1 MKKKVLLTLLAIVCI
16 CALCFGIVSCSPQNG
31 NDNDTN
37 VEEPDVPLNPDTECQ
52 HTNLSHET
60 ETSSTC
66 NVHGHTEYWFCG
78 DCNKYFANEACTVET
93 TLAAVTKAYGDHKY
107 GEWIDEEPADCTD
120 NGTLG
125 HYHCSVCQKNFDAEK
140 EELTSLVIPAAHDYG
155 TWVPAVQA
163 EDCQHRDRVG
173 YYYCE
178 KCDTYFD
185 EDYEV
190 IPPVLLYGAYGPHKL
205 EHDPAVT
212 EEEADCGEYYYDE
225 SWYCTVD
232 GCEAVFA
239 DAQGREPLDFVETT
253 LKEHNYVYTYNYTTC
268 EYDGVCSHNSAHTDT
283 IAAGTEAY
291 PYLANDEASLNAAV
305 GKGGYVK
312 LTADITADVVI
323 AQGKEVNLNLNGYR
337 LSNSASHTIVNN
349 GTLTLIG
356 GGTVYNG
363 THKMAALSNTGVA
376 TVNGVTLERIY
387 VAKTDTTALNSHY
400 TVDNTNGGAMTLI
413 NATVISENNMVT
425 SLVRNIGAT
434 MTIESGEY
442 TTANIIIKND
452 DEGVL
457 TVNGGKFVGIQS
469 IQNWG
474 TATING
480 GEVTY
485 VKTAIWSSEYKS
497 TTYIN
502 DNNFGGELVLEYNEN
517 YVGKY
522 LTDDSAPVLK
532 VKNGI
537 SHTEPQIR
545 IATSTHGSTENEG
558 YSVVTA
564 EESGYTVYTLAL
576 PTFVKDAA
584 AFKAALA
591 NGGNIKLMADMPIDE
606 LITISNNTAI
616 NLNGHTLSVTS
627 GAGRPLGV
635 GENVTLTI
643 NDGNIVI
650 PETNIYT
657 YGIISLGENAKAHL
671 SNVNMTGNTD
681 AGGLIRAAI
690 VSSCEVT
697 LYNCTATTNYLV
709 VNLYSI
715 ESGKLTVNGGEYNL
729 ITEDS
734 TVTTGE
740 KSDFYAGFKII
751 GRYITDEMIES
762 SVYDVVGEFTDVT
775 INSGSRLGC
784 EIGAAKAIFNNCE
797 IASPSNNSV
806 AGYLS
811 SAIAV
816 SNSGNIIIN
825 GGSYTGTYAVYTYSS
840 AGIIEI
846 NGGTFNG
853 NFKCD
858 VAKEY
863 CYSDAKIIINDT
875 DMEFVWD
882 TDKYNY
888 TASDSNATFDCYFI
902 NHRTMEVST
911 ADEFKAAIAQHA
923 SINLLADITL
933 DATANLYSD
942 VTIDLNGHT
951 ITYSGTTANTAAI
964 KVNAGRVTITNG
976 SVISTDNM
984 GFIVAPTAECVLTD
998 CDVTAKTYAIYA
1010 NGKVDITGG
1019 TYTANTMGLAIF
1031 NGGHVEATD
1040 ITVVSANYGAQVGNG
1055 TEAKKG
1061 TLILHGG
1068 SVSGNA
1074 LCGIITYGYSTVEAT
1089 GTTISCAKNIGF
1101 MGNGTCVGDN
1111 VTLTNCTVTGGKVG
1125 LYFPQKESN
1134 LTVSGGTYTGSM
1146 SGVEVRGGTA
1156 EIDGAT
1162 LTATS
1167 ETFATAANGDGATV
1181 TGAALAVSQHTTD
1194 GTISVTVTNCTLIG
1208 IYALY
1213 EKDVQNETA
1222 RDQIAITL
1230 GEGNTL
1236 NGYVY
1241 SENCENIVD
1250 TADDSGNALTETTPE
1265 ENEVA

>member
-1 MKKKVLLTLLAIVCI
+1 MKKKILLTLLAILCI
-16 CALCFGIVSCSPQNG
+16 CALSFGIVSCSDG

-37 VEEPDVPLNPDTECQ
+37 VEEPDVPLTPDATCQ

-60 ETSSTC
+60 ETGSTC

-93 TLAAVTKAYGDHKY
+93 TLAAVTKAYGEHKY
-107 GEWIDEEPADCTD
+107 GEWIGEEPANCTD

-140 EELTSLVIPAAHDYG
+140 EELDSLVIPAAHDYG

-163 EDCQHRDRVG
+163 EDCQHRDMVG

-190 IPPVLLYGAYGPHKL
+190 IPTVLLYGAYGPHKL

-212 EEEADCGEYYYDE
+212 EDEVDCGGYYYDE

-283 IAAGTEAY
+283 VAAGTEAY
-291 PYLANDEASLNAAV
+291 PYLANDEASLKAAV

-312 LTADITADVVI
+312 LMADITADIVI
-323 AQGKEVNLNLNGYR
+323 AQGKEVNLNLNGHR
-337 LSNSASHTIVNN
+337 LSNSASHTILNN

-400 TVDNTNGGAMTLI
+400 TIDNTKGGTMTLI

-502 DNNFGGELVLEYNEN
+502 DNNFDGELVLEYNEN

-537 SHTEPQIR
+537 SHNIPEIR
-545 IATSTHGSTENEG
+545 IAISVHDVTSSDG

-564 EESGYTVYTLAL
+564 EESGYTVYTLSL
-576 PTFVKDAA
+576 PTFVKDATA
-584 AFKAALA
+584 LKAALA
-591 NGGNIKLMADMPIDE
+591 NGGNIKLLANIETADMISIMNSLTSVIDF
-606 LITISNNTAI
+606 
-616 NLNGHTLSVTS
+616 NGHTVSGSAQVVFYVGYQTNVPNVTFKNGTINATAS
-627 GAGRPLGV
+627 NGMAIYSMVNSTMKLENVNINAGAYGVYSTGSFDITGGKIEAGSKGVMAHSTDYNYVDTPTYKLKINIEGTEIVSGYRGVEVHTADVTLNNVNITVTGNNVPANDAGAGVAVFRDTRLEM
-635 GENVTLTI
+635 ENCVVSANSTNSHGLS
-643 NDGNIVI
+643 GNGSTANSI
-650 PETNIYT
+650 
-657 YGIISLGENAKAHL
+657 
-671 SNVNMTGNTD
+671 TGGKNTD
-681 AGGLIRAAI
+681 IILNL
-690 VSSCEVT
+690 CEISGIT
-697 LYNCTATTNYLV
+697 GIYHPQ
-709 VNLYSI
+709 VNS
-715 ESGKLTVNGGEYNL
+715 KLT
-729 ITEDS
+729 
-734 TVTTGE
+734 
-740 KSDFYAGFKII
+740 
-751 GRYITDEMIES
+751 
-762 SVYDVVGEFTDVT
+762 
-775 INSGSRLGC
+775 
-784 EIGAAKAIFNNCE
+784 
-797 IASPSNNSV
+797 
-806 AGYLS
+806 
-811 SAIAV
+811 
-816 SNSGNIIIN
+816 
-825 GGSYTGTYAVYTYSS
+825 
-840 AGIIEI
+840 I
-846 NGGTFNG
+846 NGGT
-853 NFKCD
+853 
-858 VAKEY
+858 
-863 CYSDAKIIINDT
+863 IIG
-875 DMEFVWD
+875 
-882 TDKYNY
+882 
-888 TASDSNATFDCYFI
+888 
-902 NHRTMEVST
+902 
-911 ADEFKAAIAQHA
+911 
-923 SINLLADITL
+923 
-933 DATANLYSD
+933 AN
-942 VTIDLNGHT
+942 
-951 ITYSGTTANTAAI
+951 
-964 KVNAGRVTITNG
+964 
-976 SVISTDNM
+976 
-984 GFIVAPTAECVLTD
+984 
-998 CDVTAKTYAIYA
+998 
-1010 NGKVDITGG
+1010 
-1019 TYTANTMGLAIF
+1019 
-1031 NGGHVEATD
+1031 
-1040 ITVVSANYGAQVGNG
+1040 VG
-1055 TEAKKG
+1055 
-1061 TLILHGG
+1061 I
-1068 SVSGNA
+1068 
-1074 LCGIITYGYSTVEAT
+1074 
-1089 GTTISCAKNIGF
+1089 
-1101 MGNGTCVGDN
+1101 
-1111 VTLTNCTVTGGKVG
+1111 
-1125 LYFPQKESN
+1125 
-1134 LTVSGGTYTGSM
+1134 
-1146 SGVEVRGGTA
+1146 EVRAGEV

-1162 LTATS
+1162 LISTAETFSIKASSNGSTAT
-1167 ETFATAANGDGATV
+1167 GV
-1181 TGAALAVSQHTTD
+1181 ALAVSQHTTD
-1194 GTISVTVTNCTLIG
+1194 GTISVTVTNCKLEG

-1250 TADDSGNALTETTPE
+1250 TADDNGNALTETTLGE
-1265 ENEVA
+1265 TEAA